1 MSARTTEERL
11 ESARRRQAKA
21 DAAWGRT
28 AAPTDDPGALSG
40 IKGYNDTEAR
50 VSRNISRTVKAA
62 REGVAAHEEVAR
74 LEHKLSREQKDADI
88 RAFATM
94 QIPLDEVQPGDV
106 IRYENRNSPRN
117 VGRVIRVNAKTL
129 TIDAAPG
136 YDKPK
141 IDKVKVIETRRPQL

>member
-1 MSARTTEERL
+1 MSTRTTEERL
-11 ESARRRQAKA
+11 DSARRRLERA

-40 IKGYNDTEAR
+40 IKGYNDTQAR

-74 LEHKLSREQKDADI
+74 LEHKLSREAKDAEI
-88 RAFATM
+88 RANATM
-94 QIPLDEVQPGDV
+94 QVPLDEIQPGDA

-117 VGRVIRVNAKTL
+117 VGRVVRVNAKTF
-129 TIDAAPG
+129 TIDAPSG

-141 IDKVKVIETRRPQL
+141 IDKSRVIASARHTP